1 MQPPPSIE
9 ELRLERPDLTDEQLH
24 RREQRLRLVGH
35 LHMLGR
41 WPDDAQAP
49 PITLMPRG
57 PMRSAS
63 SRPQQTELE
72 SPPPIP
78 TLLDAPLTLE
88 QMADA
93 TVSMMSLAADARE
106 TMPVESAGLLRTAA
120 RGLGMVQRSL
130 LQEALKLELTPG
142 DLL

>member
-57 PMRSAS
+57 PMRSGW
-63 SRPQQTELE
+63 SRQPK
-72 SPPPIP
+72 
-78 TLLDAPLTLE
+78 
-88 QMADA
+88 ADA
-93 TVSMMSLAADARE
+93 NRP
-106 TMPVESAGLLRTAA
+106 PVVG
-120 RGLGMVQRSL
+120 
-130 LQEALKLELTPG
+130 
-142 DLL
+142 

>member
-1 MQPPPSIE
+1 
-9 ELRLERPDLTDEQLH
+9 
-24 RREQRLRLVGH
+24 
-35 LHMLGR
+35 
-41 WPDDAQAP
+41 
-49 PITLMPRG
+49 MPRG

-72 SPPPIP
+72 SPPPMP

-93 TVSMMSLAADARE
+93 AVSMMSLAADARE
-106 TMPVESAGLLRTAA
+106 TMPAESAGLLRTAA

-130 LQEALKLELTPG
+130 LQEALELELRR
-142 DLL
+142 

>member
-49 PITLMPRG
+49 P
-57 PMRSAS
+57 RS
-63 SRPQQTELE
+63 P
-72 SPPPIP
+72 
-78 TLLDAPLTLE
+78 
-88 QMADA
+88 
-93 TVSMMSLAADARE
+93 
-106 TMPVESAGLLRTAA
+106 
-120 RGLGMVQRSL
+120 
-130 LQEALKLELTPG
+130 
-142 DLL
+142 